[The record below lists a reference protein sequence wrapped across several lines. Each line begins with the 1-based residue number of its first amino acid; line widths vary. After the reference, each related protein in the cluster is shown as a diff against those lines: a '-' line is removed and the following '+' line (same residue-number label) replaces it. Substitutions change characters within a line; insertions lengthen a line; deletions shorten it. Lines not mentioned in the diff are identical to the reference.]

1 MVKSHTK
8 SVHITL
14 LHHYTIN
21 YLVVT
26 DEPLKSLQKAGLNST
41 LFDDVVAGPPESVVL
56 AATEVAHDVQVF
68 RWVSLVEFFSFLLT
82 FFHPVTIVHSS
93 SGAGGF

>member
-1 MVKSHTK
+1 MVKSHTQ
-8 SVHITL
+8 SVHSTL

-21 YLVVT
+21 HLVVT
-26 DEPLKSLQKAGLNST
+26 DELNPI

-56 AATEVAHDVQVF
+56 AATEVAHDAQVD

-82 FFHPVTIVHSS
+82 FFHPITIVHST